1 MTKSPFRLTVV
12 ALCLVAVAAVLVVP
26 PAAGQS
32 LGDLAKKEQDRRK
45 PGKPSEKP
53 AEKKVY
59 TNKDLTAPTPPTP
72 APAASQPAPTPA
84 GGPAQTNPGQ
94 PQKPQGQQ
102 PQGETKDEAWWRAR
116 ITTARTELSRN
127 EIFLEALQSRINALN
142 TDFVNR
148 DDPAQRQVIA
158 NDRQRALA
166 EMERVRGEIEKL
178 KKQIVE
184 IEEEARQAGVP
195 PGWLR

>member
-1 MTKSPFRLTVV
+1 MIKSLRRALGV
-12 ALCLVAVAAVLVVP
+12 ALAALLFGA
-26 PAAGQS
+26 PAAAQS
-32 LGDLAKKEQDRRK
+32 LADLAKKEQDRRK
-45 PGKPSEKP
+45 TTAKPAEKP

-59 TNKDLTAPTPPTP
+59 TNKDLAAPAPPSPAAAATQPTPNAT
-72 APAASQPAPTPA
+72 
-84 GGPAQTNPGQ
+84 GGPAQTSPGQ

-102 PQGETKDEAWWRAR
+102 PQGEAKDEAWWRNR
-116 ITTARTELSRN
+116 ITAARTELSRN
-127 EIFLEALQSRINALN
+127 EIFLEALQSRVNALN

>member
-1 MTKSPFRLTVV
+1 MTKSLRRGLK
-12 ALCLVAVAAVLVVP
+12 ALCLGAAAALLVVP
-26 PAAGQS
+26 AATGQS
-32 LGDLAKKEQDRRK
+32 LADLAKKEQARRK
-45 PGKPSEKP
+45 ADAKP

-59 TNKDLTAPTPPTP
+59 TNKDLPTAAAPPP
-72 APAASQPAPTPA
+72 APVATSPNPSAA

-94 PQKPQGQQ
+94 SQKPQGQQ
-102 PQGETKDEAWWRAR
+102 PQGEAKDEAWWRAR
-116 ITTARTELSRN
+116 MTTARTELSRN
-127 EIFLEALQSRINALN
+127 EIFLEALQSRVNALN

-148 DDPAQRQVIA
+148 DDPAQRQVLA

-166 EMERVRGEIEKL
+166 EMERVRGEIDKL
-178 KKQIVE
+178 KKQIAE

>member
-1 MTKSPFRLTVV
+1 MTKSLSRALT
-12 ALCLVAVAAVLVVP
+12 ALCLGVAAAGLVGR

-32 LGDLAKKEQDRRK
+32 LADLAKKEQDRRK
-45 PGKPSEKP
+45 TTTAKP

-59 TNKDLTAPTPPTP
+59 TNKDLTAAAPPPP
-72 APAASQPAPTPA
+72 APAATQPNPNAA
-84 GGPAQTNPGQ
+84 GGPPQTNPGQ
-94 PQKPQGQQ
+94 AQNPRGQQ
-102 PQGETKDEAWWRAR
+102 PAGEVKDEAWWRNRMTA
-116 ITTARTELSRN
+116 ARTELSRN
-127 EIFLEALQSRINALN
+127 EIFLEALQSRVNALN

-178 KKQIVE
+178 KKQIAE